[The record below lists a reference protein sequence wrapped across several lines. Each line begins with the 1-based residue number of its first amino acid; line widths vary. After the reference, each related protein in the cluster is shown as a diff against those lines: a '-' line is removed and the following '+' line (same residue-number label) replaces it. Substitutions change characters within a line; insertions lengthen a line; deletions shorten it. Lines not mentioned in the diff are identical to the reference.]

1 MAQCRVKQSS
11 GRSAWE
17 NRRVGQ
23 HQAQDNHGNG
33 GNPGHDAKH
42 AEIEA
47 STPAPLKSTR
57 AAAPLLTSALRL
69 HQRETHRVPLRH
81 PPSSPRYTLQRS
93 PLGHLLW
100 VSFLLATRHLLAE
113 KGGAPS
119 AVKLGVLH
127 PPLL

>member
-1 MAQCRVKQSS
+1 MAM
-11 GRSAWE
+11 
-17 NRRVGQ
+17 
-23 HQAQDNHGNG
+23 G

-47 STPAPLKSTR
+47 STTAPLKSTR

-113 KGGAPS
+113 NTSSVSGFQVGS
-119 AVKLGVLH
+119 L
-127 PPLL
+127 

>member
-1 MAQCRVKQSS
+1 MAM
-11 GRSAWE
+11 
-17 NRRVGQ
+17 
-23 HQAQDNHGNG
+23 G

-81 PPSSPRYTLQRS
+81 PPSSPRYTHSATSSGCHFCS
-93 PLGHLLW
+93 PLAISSRKRPRL
-100 VSFLLATRHLLAE
+100 SLAS
-113 KGGAPS
+113 KSGPY
-119 AVKLGVLH
+119 
-127 PPLL
+127 

>member
-1 MAQCRVKQSS
+1 MAM
-11 GRSAWE
+11 
-17 NRRVGQ
+17 
-23 HQAQDNHGNG
+23 G

-81 PPSSPRYTLQRS
+81 PPSSPRYTLQDRHSAISSGCHFCS
-93 PLGHLLW
+93 PLAISSRKTPRLSL
-100 VSFLLATRHLLAE
+100 
-113 KGGAPS
+113 PS
-119 AVKLGVLH
+119 KPALSHRSK
-127 PPLL
+127 